1 MLMGRERKIKK
12 LRREGILE
20 PVKIDKKRANA
31 LKKIFLWTTSLLL
44 AFIFVFGTWAYVVK
58 DIQASVNGS
67 RITTSNVEEMLDPIR
82 RSMVQQGLDP
92 YDESQKATINQY
104 QAEIVEMLIDMKL
117 FENYAQKNNIS
128 VPDNEIEERINKEI
142 NEIMSSYDNEE
153 DFYKTLA
160 GSELRTIERLRE
172 EIAKSLRPQL
182 LEEKILGENFNEISI
197 TEEDAR
203 EFFESPSVINA
214 QRLLLQVNFETAS
227 QEDIDLRDKEIRDIR
242 EKMLMEEIS
251 FERAIELHSED
262 LASKSNNG
270 EMTLEEGSPALE
282 PELFEIAREMELQ
295 EVSSIIK
302 TEYGFS
308 IIKVNNIAYQ
318 KQRYDVPE
326 SAVIKSMTLKPE
338 EEAPVDSLNESIA
351 SPEEKALGLVNTIRQ
366 GKESFDLIADL
377 YSISPATSKE
387 EQTVYRGQM
396 DPSKEAV
403 IFNQLQPGQI
413 SDPIPSANTFE
424 IIQLIGKKPLEIA
437 VFENI
442 KDQLIEEQIMRKKS
456 EIRNQWIQEQKEKA
470 RISRSNAWVRISDFF
485 NATFGGFFQDLGN
498 WVRHYTVDPK
508 PIPSDEGEMPFSFPQ
523 DGMFDE
529 SMFDESMFDF
539 DETVS
544 IPVSEED
551 IP

>member
-1 MLMGRERKIKK
+1 MGRERKIKK

-82 RSMVQQGLDP
+82 RSMAQQGLDP

-142 NEIMSSYDNEE
+142 NEIMDSYDNEE

-172 EIAKSLRPQL
+172 EIAKSLQPQL
-182 LEEKILGENFNEISI
+182 LEEKILGEKFNEISI

-214 QRLLLQVNFETAS
+214 QRLLLQVNFETSS

-242 EKMLMEEIS
+242 EQMLMEEIS
-251 FERAIELHSED
+251 FERAIELYSED

-270 EMTLEEGSPALE
+270 EMTLQEGSPALE
-282 PELFEIAREMELQ
+282 PELFEIARGMKLR

-338 EEAPVDSLNESIA
+338 EEAPVDSLNENTA
-351 SPEEKALGLVNTIRQ
+351 SPDEKALGLVNTIRQ

-403 IFNQLQPGQI
+403 IFNQLQPGEI

-424 IIQLIGKKPLEIA
+424 IIQLISKKPLEIA

-442 KDQLIEEQIMRKKS
+442 KDQLIEEQLMRKKA

-470 RISRSNAWVRISDFF
+470 RISRSNAWIRISDFF

-539 DETVS
+539 DETIS